1 MGSLIRLPERSTNR
15 TEAYFDTSAE
25 TAPRPEAIRKLPA
38 SISEQLVAATQTGN
52 VLNQIIDAVQRHID
66 FLDRIAAKIDGG
78 EERES
83 LRHRLSSLSELLS
96 QRSTK
101 LQASID
107 TLRDLRQTHNS

>member
-15 TEAYFDTSAE
+15 TEAFSDTSAE
-25 TAPRPEAIRKLPA
+25 TAPRPEVVRKLPA
-38 SISEQLVAATQTGN
+38 AISEQLAAATQTGN
-52 VLNQIIDAVQRHID
+52 VLNQIVDAVQRHID
-66 FLDRIAAKIDGG
+66 FLDGIAAKIDGG

-83 LRHRLSSLSELLS
+83 LRRQLSSLSELLS

-107 TLRDLRQTHNS
+107 TLIDLRQAHNS

>member
-66 FLDRIAAKIDGG
+66 SST
-78 EERES
+78 ES
-83 LRHRLSSLSELLS
+83 LP
-96 QRSTK
+96 RSTVEK
-101 LQASID
+101 SVKACG
-107 TLRDLRQTHNS
+107 TG